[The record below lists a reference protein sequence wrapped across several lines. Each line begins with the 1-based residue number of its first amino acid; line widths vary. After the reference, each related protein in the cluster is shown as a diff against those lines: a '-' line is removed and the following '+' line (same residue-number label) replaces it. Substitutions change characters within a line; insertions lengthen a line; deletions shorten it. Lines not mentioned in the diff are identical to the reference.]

1 METDTCHD
9 HEVVNLESKTSS
21 KTTSAPLGAG
31 DPVLEEDVE
40 VAGAV
45 VAGAVVAG
53 AVVPLVDAAEVDAE
67 AVVVAAA
74 EVEAAAVV
82 VVAAAEVDA
91 DADVV
96 AAAEVEAAAVTAG
109 PELPVISMSMHDV

>member
-9 HEVVNLESKTSS
+9 HEVVNLESNTSS

-53 AVVPLVDAAEVDAE
+53 AVVPLVDAAAEVAAE
-67 AVVVAAA
+67 AVVAAA
-74 EVEAAAVV
+74 EVEAAAV

-109 PELPVISMSMHDV
+109 PELPVISISMHDV